1 MVSPGSLPSV
11 NKVNLVHLVHKI
23 KKKVVDDEKKF
34 AQGVKVCEKE
44 CVLSERSVARKRAA
58 VD

>member
-1 MVSPGSLPSV
+1 MVSPGSLPPV
-11 NKVNLVHLVHKI
+11 NKINLVYLVHKS

-34 AQGVKVCEKE
+34 AQGGKVCEKKG
-44 CVLSERSVARKRAA
+44 VLSERSVARKRAA

>member
-1 MVSPGSLPSV
+1 MSPGSLPPV
-11 NKVNLVHLVHKI
+11 NKVNLVHLVHKS

-34 AQGVKVCEKE
+34 AWGQKVWEKKA
-44 CVLSERSVARKRAA
+44 VLSEQSVAWKQAA